1 MQLLHLFHQENLCW
15 EVVVIAVQE
24 HAAAISTQWVA
35 LTVALL
41 SLQEVAVKRLATQ
54 ESELWFVLAVTIFS
68 EESVAHDLVEEIP
81 LTFISQSA
89 NSLCKHVPEGV
100 EHFTGTVHVLNVT
113 LSTHSLGTSLVHWVV
128 VKVAHE
134 DDSNVIAMNVDQRV
148 DGATAHVTG
157 SLALG
162 A

>member
-15 EVVVIAVQE
+15 EVVAITVQE

-81 LTFISQSA
+81 LTFIS
-89 NSLCKHVPEGV
+89 
-100 EHFTGTVHVLNVT
+100 
-113 LSTHSLGTSLVHWVV
+113 
-128 VKVAHE
+128 
-134 DDSNVIAMNVDQRV
+134 
-148 DGATAHVTG
+148 
-157 SLALG
+157 
-162 A
+162 